1 MWANI
6 YAGVEKL
13 LINMNITS
21 LMLVSVERPIHMN
34 NSCMKL
40 IRYSPIKGLSAANPM
55 AITDRAIIQLT
66 IKSYSHVTPTR
77 Y

>member
-1 MWANI
+1 
-6 YAGVEKL
+6 
-13 LINMNITS
+13 
-21 LMLVSVERPIHMN
+21 MLVSVERPIRMN

-40 IRYSPIKGLSAANPM
+40 IRYSPIKGLSADNPV

-66 IKSYSHVTPTR
+66 IKSYSRVTPTR